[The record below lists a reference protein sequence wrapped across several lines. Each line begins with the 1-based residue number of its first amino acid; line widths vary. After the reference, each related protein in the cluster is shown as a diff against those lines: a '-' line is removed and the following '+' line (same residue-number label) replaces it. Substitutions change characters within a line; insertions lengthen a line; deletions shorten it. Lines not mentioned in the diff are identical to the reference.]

1 MIVII
6 DEQKAMM
13 EIMGFAKFN
22 TTKVNITI
30 ITTGLFLSVWV
41 CLVALMFVVSGVLW
55 YSNRIRGKVR

>member
-41 CLVALMFVVSGVLW
+41 CLVALIFVVSGVLW
-55 YSNRIRGKVR
+55 YSNSTKGKVR